1 MMEHPIYRVKNW
13 DELFENNRTR
23 EMKNMTW
30 VPVPNRHD
38 GEGFQRIM
46 REPDGI
52 SVYGCWQLILQVSSR
67 CLRERGTLLRD
78 DGAPLTAES
87 FALKTGWRR
96 VEDFERALALLSTPE
111 IGWLEVLTKEGAV
124 IPQEGAVIPHDP
136 ARKGREGKGIEEK
149 GSSPA
154 RGRAAPPFVTPSEIG
169 DLPGWQE
176 AWDAWVT
183 FRKSKRAPVTERVK
197 RTVQQRLARRPAE
210 AIAALDTCMAAGWTD
225 VQWEWIDRRAG
236 IPAQVNGSVEKKD
249 RPRVLRP
256 GILAEAEK
264 WKA

>member
-1 MMEHPIYRVKNW
+1 MIEHPIYRVKNW
-13 DELFENNRTR
+13 AF
-23 EMKNMTW
+23 
-30 VPVPNRHD
+30 
-38 GEGFQRIM
+38 FQHYKDRRPPWIKLHH
-46 REPDGI
+46 
-52 SVYGCWQLILQVSSR
+52 V
-67 CLRERGTLLRD
+67 LLEDCNFIRL
-78 DGAPLTAES
+78 PLAS
-87 FALKTGWRR
+87 
-96 VEDFERALALLSTPE
+96 RALAPLFWLLASESEDGVVCGPAADVAFRLRLTE
-111 IGWLEVLTKEGAV
+111 EEVSEGIKGLCNGGYITTEQDASAV
-124 IPQEGAVIPHDP
+124 IAPRQQETRLETETETETEAE
-136 ARKGREGKGIEEK
+136 AQ
-149 GSSPA
+149 PA